1 MESAFSDITDLFTAG
16 AGIIVKLLF
25 LYIILPE
32 IVVLIIAGGILKI
45 RGKLLSFICVAVALV
60 CFYLFSIYGLPQLTD
75 EVSQLG
81 N

>member
-1 MESAFSDITDLFTAG
+1 MEDAFSDITEMFSAG
-16 AGIIVKLLF
+16 AGIIIKLLF

-32 IVVLIIAGGILKI
+32 IVVIIVVGGILKI
-45 RGKLLSFICVAVALV
+45 RGKLLSFIGVAVALL

-75 EVSQLG
+75 EVSRLG